1 MPENGRWASAFK
13 GLNYV
18 AGNGMVKV
26 NDALG
31 RVSRGNNRSPF
42 NIFPNLIFLTKIR
55 KGWG

>member
-1 MPENGRWASAFK
+1 MGFHSAFK